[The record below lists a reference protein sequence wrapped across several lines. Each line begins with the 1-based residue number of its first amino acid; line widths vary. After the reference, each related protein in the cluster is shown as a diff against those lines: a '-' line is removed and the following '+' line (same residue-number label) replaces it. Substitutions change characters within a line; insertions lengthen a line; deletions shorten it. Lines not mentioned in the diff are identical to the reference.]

1 MKEPN
6 LDPFEKYTRMLE
18 ELSRKASSQ
27 ELFGLLVAL
36 IRLTNRTLEL
46 FMAKLIE
53 EQRQLTKTNR
63 EGAGDRKV

>member
-1 MKEPN
+1 MSKSN

-18 ELSRKASSQ
+18 ELSKKASSQ

-53 EQRQLTKTNR
+53 EQSKAKQGKT
-63 EGAGDRKV
+63 